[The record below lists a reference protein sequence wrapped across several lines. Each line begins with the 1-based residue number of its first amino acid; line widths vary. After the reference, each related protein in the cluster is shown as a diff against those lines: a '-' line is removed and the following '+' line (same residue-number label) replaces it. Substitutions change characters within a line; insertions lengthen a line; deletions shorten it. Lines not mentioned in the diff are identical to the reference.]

1 VILPRTTRAEAVAVA
16 ERIRREVWDA
26 SANWVQRVTVS
37 VGVAS
42 TETEGWDADRL
53 LNKAIRANLHAKRE
67 GKNLVV

>member
-1 VILPRTTRAEAVAVA
+1 VAVA